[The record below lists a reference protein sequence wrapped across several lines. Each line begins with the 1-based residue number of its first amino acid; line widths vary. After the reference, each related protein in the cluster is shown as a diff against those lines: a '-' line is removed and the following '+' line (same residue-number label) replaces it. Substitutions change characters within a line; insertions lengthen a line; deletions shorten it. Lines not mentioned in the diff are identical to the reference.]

1 MSALA
6 RFYRDKGKSVLGYD
20 RIESSLTRNL
30 QEEGIFIFFIDGHQ
44 QLDAFGLTVSP
55 KNTLVIY
62 TPAIPLDSK
71 LFQYFK
77 EAGFDMIKRAK
88 ALGEI
93 TADTINI
100 SIAGTHGKT
109 TTSCL
114 VSHLFTVGK
123 LSSVSILGGI
133 AANTNS
139 NYSNNVLPNQPHR
152 SITEAD
158 EFDRS
163 FLQLSPTTA
172 VITSM
177 DADHLD
183 IYHTAQNLENS
194 FLDFARCLKPNGRL
208 YVQESL
214 QSALT
219 KAGIAHTT
227 YGIERGQVCAKHVH
241 LHENEYV
248 FDLYHNNE
256 VIRHLKLGIQG
267 RHNVENAVVAAAI
280 ALDYGISEEDLRQG
294 LLSFKGVKRRFE
306 YVFKKPFVYI
316 DDYAHHP
323 TELNATIGSV
333 REMYKNEHI
342 TGIFQPHLYSRT
354 RDFAEEFAHSLSA
367 LDTVLLLDIYPA
379 RELPIEGITSEIILS
394 DIVGP
399 KKLLIKIDQ
408 VIDFIAGNT
417 PDVLL
422 TLGAG
427 DIDRLVPII
436 QSTFNQISSDE

>member
-6 RFYRDKGKSVLGYD
+6 RFYRDKGQSVLGYD
-20 RIESSLTRNL
+20 RIETSLTRNL
-30 QEEGIFIFFIDGHQ
+30 QEEGISILFIDGHE
-44 QLDAFGLTVSP
+44 QLDTFGLTIAP
-55 KNTLVIY
+55 ENTLVIY

-71 LFQYFK
+71 LFLFFK
-77 EAGFDMIKRAK
+77 EKHYDMIKRAK

-114 VSHLFTVGK
+114 VSHLFSVGK

-139 NYSNNVLPNQPHR
+139 NYSNNILQNQPLR

-172 VITSM
+172 AITSM

-183 IYHTAQNLENS
+183 IYHTAKNLENS
-194 FLDFARCLKPNGRL
+194 FLDFARCLKTNGRL
-208 YVQESL
+208 YIQESL
-214 QSALT
+214 QSVLN

-241 LHENEYV
+241 LHDNEYV
-248 FDLYHNNE
+248 FDLYYNND
-256 VIRHLKLGIQG
+256 VVRHLKLGIQG

-280 ALDYGISEEDLRQG
+280 ALDYGISEDNLRRG

-306 YVFKKPFVYI
+306 YVFKKPFIYI

-342 TGIFQPHLYSRT
+342 TGVFQPHLYTRT
-354 RDFAEEFAHSLSA
+354 RDFAKEFAHSLSA

-379 RELPIEGITSEIILS
+379 RELPIEGITSDIILS
-394 DIVGP
+394 DIDGP
-399 KKLLIKIDQ
+399 EKFLVTTDQ
-408 VIDFIAGNT
+408 VIDFISEKP

-427 DIDRLVPII
+427 DIDRLVPTI
-436 QSTFNQISSDE
+436 QSTFNQTDSDE